1 MAFKRFT
8 HDRACIANPPIG
20 VQCAMSEATAPS
32 KAAEKIWFIT
42 GSSTGFGRELAEQL
56 LALGASVVA
65 TARKPEQLAALQE
78 KYGHQVLTLAL
89 DVTQPEQ
96 IDAAVEAAIAQF
108 GRIDVLVNN
117 AGYGVVGALEE
128 ATADEYRPMFETNVF
143 GLIRMTQAVLPGMR
157 AQRSGHILN
166 LSSIGGLIATP
177 GLAYYN
183 ASKFAVEALSEALT
197 GELAPLGIQVTVV
210 EPGPFRTDFLGRSG
224 VRAAQEIPD
233 YSNTAGNARKY
244 FDHNDGKQ
252 AGDPV
257 RAVKAMIA
265 AVEAPVAPKH
275 MLLGKSAFER
285 FSTRLDLWRT
295 ELEAGHET
303 AVNADFPAGE

>member
-1 MAFKRFT
+1 MVFEKFT
-8 HDRACIANPPIG
+8 RDRPCIANPPIG
-20 VQCAMSEATAPS
+20 VQCAMSEATAQA
-32 KAAEKIWFIT
+32 KAQDKIWFIT

-56 LALGASVVA
+56 LALGAGVVA

-78 KYGHQVLTLAL
+78 KYGRQVLTLAL

-96 IDAAVEAAIAQF
+96 IDAAVEAALAQF

-128 ATADEYRPMFETNVF
+128 VVEEEYRPMFETNVF

-166 LSSIGGLIATP
+166 VSSIGGLIATP

-183 ASKFAVEALSEALT
+183 ASKFAVEAISEALA
-197 GELAPLGIQVTVV
+197 GEVAPLGIQVTAV

-224 VRAAQEIPD
+224 VRAAKQIND
-233 YSNTAGNARKY
+233 YTNTAGNARKY
-244 FDHNDGKQ
+244 FENNDGKQ

-257 RAVKAMIA
+257 RAVQAMIA
-265 AVEAPVAPKH
+265 AVEAPAAPRH

-285 FSTRLDLWRT
+285 FNTRLDLWRT
-295 ELEAGHET
+295 ELEAGRET
-303 AVNADFPAGE
+303 ALAADYPAGE